1 MVFIPDYFGTEEGR
15 EFTKLNPPVPLSQE
29 AIVRMQQRIERQRRS
44 QYNSKGEG
52 QHNDQ
57 VFDAEKVARSED
69 EARDNPIVAL
79 EPDELK

>member
-1 MVFIPDYFGTEEGR
+1 
-15 EFTKLNPPVPLSQE
+15 
-29 AIVRMQQRIERQRRS
+29 MQQRIERQRRS
-44 QYNSKGEG
+44 QYNSKGEGG

>member
-1 MVFIPDYFGTEEGR
+1 M
-15 EFTKLNPPVPLSQE
+15 
-29 AIVRMQQRIERQRRS
+29 RMQQRIERQRRS
-44 QYNSKGEG
+44 QYISKGEG

>member
-1 MVFIPDYFGTEEGR
+1 
-15 EFTKLNPPVPLSQE
+15 
-29 AIVRMQQRIERQRRS
+29 MQQRIERQRRS
-44 QYNSKGEG
+44 QYETKGA
-52 QHNDQ
+52 QQNDQ